1 MRFRRLLPALLL
13 LLVPGL
19 VQAEGLGLRVG
30 LGAGTGRGLA
40 EENGLHVYEDD
51 ELIPRPYGRDTG
63 PAFNLRVEAD
73 LTPLVSAGIDAT
85 VWSRGGP
92 EGHLDQTV
100 LAAAVIWRH
109 DPTGLH
115 ARLGYGLGI
124 ARLEAYDRGFPG
136 IERDTGSA
144 YLLAVGWNL
153 SLGRGLS
160 LGPRLAHTGFVA
172 RELDVW
178 ASTTVVSLSIDLQIR
193 E

>member
-1 MRFRRLLPALLL
+1 MRRLILILLLLPA
-13 LLVPGL
+13 VAHPASADGRGL
-19 VQAEGLGLRVG
+19 RIGLGT
-30 LGAGTGRGLA
+30 GTGRGLA

-51 ELIPRPYGRDTG
+51 ELVPRPYGRDTG
-63 PAFNLRVEAD
+63 PAFNLRVETD

-124 ARLEAYDRGFPG
+124 ARLEAYDRGFPVV
-136 IERDTGSA
+136 ERDTGSA

-160 LGPRLAHTGFVA
+160 LGPRIAHTGFVA

-178 ASTTVVSLSIDLQIR
+178 ASTTVVTLSVDLQIW